1 MLSATESITTA
12 VLGLAL
18 DAASRRHQVIAG
30 NIANAD
36 AVGYVPM
43 RLRFAEEMELLQRE
57 WQAGERLNAS
67 ALPAFQTRIEAIAQG
82 TGVSTQVRLDQEI
95 AEMSTNAVHYQALIR
110 ALNRHLS
117 ILGSAAAD
125 GKR

>member
-36 AVGYVPM
+36 AAGYVPM
-43 RLRFAEEMELLQRE
+43 RLRFVEEMELLQRE
-57 WQAGERLNAS
+57 WQPGERLNAS
-67 ALPAFQTRIEAIAQG
+67 ALPAFQTRIEAVAQNP
-82 TGVSTQVRLDQEI
+82 SISSQVRLDQEM
-95 AEMSTNAVHYQALIR
+95 AEMSTNAVQYQALVR

-117 ILGSAAAD
+117 ILSSAAAD